1 LSTDASQGDI
11 AAKPRSFADAAAL
24 LPPVVPSPSVNPP
37 SGPPS
42 PLDEPANGLP
52 PPTPAVTPAE
62 AEAPAPA
69 PHSSVG
75 PVPPIAEPALEPL
88 NPPVMSPVQPVPRG
102 VAQPVRRKAWAAALA
117 LAVVVGVFAAW
128 RADIGGSPSTQAP
141 APPAATPS
149 EPPAVSGASSE
160 PGRGPASSS
169 VEAES
174 KTSLTP
180 QQLPASGAGSAPPEP
195 SPALPLP
202 ADQAVVEPSP
212 AAPSANGPA
221 AAPAPSVLP
230 ETATPETATP
240 DTATAE
246 ALPPAAAGPA
256 TYALIVLHPRP
267 TSAAVDA
274 ATARAVAL
282 LQPLTRRVDVR
293 RGDRTHGRLTVHYF
307 HADDADAARTL
318 ADTLRAPGPK
328 ASVRG
333 PDHTHKAWPPR
344 SFEVWLP
351 RP

>member
-1 LSTDASQGDI
+1 MSNDSSQGDI
-11 AAKPRSFADAAAL
+11 VAKPRSFADAAAL

-37 SGPPS
+37 SGPPGPPDGS
-42 PLDEPANGLP
+42 ANGLL

-62 AEAPAPA
+62 AEASAPA
-69 PHSSVG
+69 PHASIE
-75 PVPPIAEPALEPL
+75 PVPPTVEPALGPL
-88 NPPVMSPVQPVPRG
+88 NPSVMSPAQPVPRG
-102 VAQPVRRKAWAAALA
+102 EARSVRRQTWVVALA
-117 LAVVVGVFAAW
+117 LAVVVGMFAAW
-128 RADIGGSPSTQAP
+128 RADIGGSTSTQAP
-141 APPAATPS
+141 TPPAATPS

-160 PGRGPASSS
+160 PGRGPPSSS

-180 QQLPASGAGSAPPEP
+180 QQPPASGAGSASPEP
-195 SPALPLP
+195 SPALPSP
-202 ADQAVVEPSP
+202 ADQAMVGPSP

-221 AAPAPSVLP
+221 AAPTASVLP
-230 ETATPETATP
+230 EA
-240 DTATAE
+240 ATAKSE
-246 ALPPAAAGPA
+246 APPPAVAGPM
-256 TYALIVLHPRP
+256 TYALIVLHPQP

-274 ATARAVAL
+274 ATARAVAI

-307 HADDADAARTL
+307 HAEDGAAARAL
-318 ADTLRAPGPK
+318 SETLRTPGPG

-333 PDHTHKAWPPR
+333 PDHSHKAWPPR

>member
-1 LSTDASQGDI
+1 
-11 AAKPRSFADAAAL
+11 
-24 LPPVVPSPSVNPP
+24 
-37 SGPPS
+37 
-42 PLDEPANGLP
+42 
-52 PPTPAVTPAE
+52 
-62 AEAPAPA
+62 
-69 PHSSVG
+69 
-75 PVPPIAEPALEPL
+75 
-88 NPPVMSPVQPVPRG
+88 
-102 VAQPVRRKAWAAALA
+102 
-117 LAVVVGVFAAW
+117 
-128 RADIGGSPSTQAP
+128 
-141 APPAATPS
+141 
-149 EPPAVSGASSE
+149 
-160 PGRGPASSS
+160 

-174 KTSLTP
+174 KTSLTL
-180 QQLPASGAGSAPPEP
+180 QQPPASGAGSAPPEP
-195 SPALPLP
+195 SPALPIP

-221 AAPAPSVLP
+221 AVPAPSVLP
-230 ETATPETATP
+230 ETATPE
-240 DTATAE
+240 TATAE

-267 TSAAVDA
+267 TSPAVDA

-351 RP
+351 SGIR